1 MAQRKRTALITG
13 ANGFVGCHLARLLRA
28 KQLALHG
35 TVFGDEN
42 AVLVRALLPAGRR
55 HECDLRVRR
64 QVRALVERVRPDI
77 VFHLAAQ
84 SHVPTSWRNPDLTF
98 RVNVLGTIAL
108 LDALAEF
115 APGATVVL
123 ISSGDIYE
131 IASGPTAE
139 ETPLRPRNPYALSKL
154 AADLLG
160 EYRAVSTGLK
170 VVRLRPF
177 NHVGPGQS
185 PMFVL
190 PSFARQIAR
199 IEAGRQA
206 PVLRV
211 GNLDVERDFTDVR
224 DMVRAYWL
232 AARACAPGECYNVAS
247 DNAFSIRALL
257 DALLGLS
264 RTPITRDRIAVEVDP
279 ALYRPT
285 ENVRQWADASKFRA
299 ATGWAPRIPI
309 ERTLRDI
316 LESWRREVRA

>member
-1 MAQRKRTALITG
+1 MPRRQHTALITG
-13 ANGFVGCHLARLLRA
+13 VNGFVGCHLARLLRT
-28 KQLALHG
+28 KKLALHG
-35 TVFGDEN
+35 AGYGNEN
-42 AVLVRALLPAGRR
+42 ADAVRELLPTARR
-55 HECDLRVRR
+55 HACDLRVRR
-64 QVRALVERVRPDI
+64 QVRALIERVRPDV

-84 SHVPTSWRNPDLTF
+84 SHVPTSWTNPDLTF

-108 LDALAEF
+108 LGAIAELAPE
-115 APGATVVL
+115 ATVVL

-131 IASGPTAE
+131 IASGPTVE
-139 ETPLRPRNPYALSKL
+139 DTRFQPRNPYALSKL

-160 EYRAVSTGLK
+160 EYRHLSDGLR
-170 VVRLRPF
+170 VIRLRPF

-185 PMFVL
+185 PIFVL

-199 IEAGRQA
+199 IEAGRQP
-206 PVLRV
+206 PVLKV

-232 AARACAPGECYNVAS
+232 AARTCEPGECYNVAA
-247 DNAFSIRALL
+247 DGALSIRALL
-257 DALLGLS
+257 DMLLAMS
-264 RTPITRDRIAVEVDP
+264 RAAIDVEIDP

-285 ENVRQWADASKFRA
+285 ENLRQCADSSKFRS

-316 LESWRREVRA
+316 LVYWRREMGS